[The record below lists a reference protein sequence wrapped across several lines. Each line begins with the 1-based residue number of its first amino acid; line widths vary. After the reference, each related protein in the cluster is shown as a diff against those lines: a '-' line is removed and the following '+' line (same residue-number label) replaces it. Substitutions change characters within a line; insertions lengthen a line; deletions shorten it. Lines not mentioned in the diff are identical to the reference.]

1 MIYIEVIDIPFLAGM
16 RRSTIRRM
24 PTNRAVPS
32 PRQSARRT
40 RRTRR
45 TRMAQSPSQRRPRNL
60 KMTSDPK
67 RLIFNMIVFGDG
79 QVYNVEPV

>member
-40 RRTRR
+40 RRTR
-45 TRMAQSPSQRRPRNL
+45 MAQSPSQRRPRNL

-67 RLIFNMIVFGDG
+67 SLIFNMIVFGDG